1 MKSTKMKYIRKGV
14 KAVFWS
20 ISWAIVLLCAG
31 CKDPVQADEPAVYT
45 IRFDVGGGAPEPPV
59 QKIPAGQKIIEP
71 DESPIKANWMFA
83 GWYTASGERVD
94 FNVAIADS
102 DKTLYAKWWSGP
114 EQFVFINGIDLEFNY
129 AKIKNHFG
137 PQEGKRVAIG
147 QSFILYC
154 FERPREVMLNNLFKH
169 LQQSLEFEIPVLVQ
183 LDAITFMDARPDL
196 WNWWDESSPGYNPA
210 NKANVE
216 WTSWSA
222 ADAVKIGWL
231 NWGQQIRLTPMPNL
245 MSPQYRAAVRDQMNE
260 FIQMVVEWYG
270 SLPENKKWL
279 FAGIKV
285 TGEMAIGVNNWYY
298 PNGNEYIDQETSD
311 DPTYGIN
318 LYDYPSRGVQTI
330 GYAGLK
336 TGGMKSSGNI
346 TGEDI
351 AHLAQEHSEFVS
363 KLCMDSGVPRE
374 KVFAHAGGAGNDLEA
389 CLNEYACPAW
399 SFYLEAASQPSGY
412 NEALALLERSDAP
425 YFGIAEW
432 SIGAA
437 TDPNAWSGPIR
448 DGLAIPKC
456 RYLSIYQNVVGSDVF
471 HTSPNPAAVAGI
483 KAVQ

>member
-1 MKSTKMKYIRKGV
+1 MKRGITV
-14 KAVFWS
+14 FFWS
-20 ISWAIVLLCAG
+20 ISCAMVMLGTG
-31 CKDPVQADEPAVYT
+31 CADPVQTDEEAVYT
-45 IRFDVGGGAPEPPV
+45 IRFDADGGTPEPPV
-59 QKIPAGQKIIEP
+59 QKIQAGQKINKP
-71 DESPIKANWMFA
+71 DEDPKKADLMFA
-83 GWYTASGERVD
+83 GWYMASGERVD
-94 FNVAIADS
+94 FNVAIANS
-102 DKTLYAKWWSGP
+102 DMTLYAKWWSGP

-129 AKIKNHFG
+129 AKIRNHFG
-137 PQEGKRVAIG
+137 PQEGQRVAIG

-154 FERPREVMLNNLFKH
+154 FERPREVMLSNLSKH
-169 LQQSLEFEIPVLVQ
+169 LQQSLEFEIPILIQ

-196 WNWWDESSPGYNPA
+196 WNWWDESLPGYDPA

-216 WTSWSA
+216 WTSWSPN
-222 ADAVKIGWL
+222 DAVKIGWL

-245 MSPQYRAAVRDQMNE
+245 MSTQYRTAVDDQMGE
-260 FIQMVVEWYG
+260 FIQMVIEWYDA
-270 SLPENKKWL
+270 LPENKKWL

-298 PNGNEYIDQETSD
+298 PNGNEYLDQDASN
-311 DPTYGIN
+311 DPIYGIN
-318 LYDYPSRGVQTI
+318 VYDFPSRGVQTI

-346 TGEDI
+346 TEEDI
-351 AHLAQEHSEFVS
+351 GRLAQEHSKLVS

-374 KVFAHAGGAGNDLEA
+374 KVFVHAGGAGKDLEA

-399 SFYLEAASQPSGY
+399 SFYLEDASQPSGY
-412 NEALALLERSDAP
+412 REALSLLERSDAP

-437 TDPNAWSGPIR
+437 TDPNAWTGPIR
-448 DGLAIPKC
+448 EGLAIPKC